1 VRLVVVIKMSGIAT
15 NSTLLHRVFN
25 VVSSDAVRSN
35 SMIDVFRRS
44 GNDLD
49 AMAKAERYR
58 AGGWY
63 TIMAFPERISRI
75 RFRL

>member
-1 VRLVVVIKMSGIAT
+1 VRVVVVIKMSGIAT
-15 NSTLLHRVFN
+15 NSTLLHGVFN
-25 VVSSDAVRSN
+25 VVFSDAVRSN
-35 SMIDVFRRS
+35 SMFDVFKRS

-49 AMAKAERYR
+49 AMAKAERYQ

-75 RFRL
+75 RLRL